1 MKVFYLC
8 LTLLILIVLF
18 RVLTHQT
25 HTSLTPG
32 EEISVEERV
41 HSIPRIEKGR
51 QIFDM
56 FISSKGIVR
65 VIAEQFPRIE
75 YGEKIFVT
83 GKVSQRVLDDG
94 SIINSIYFPQIEKR
108 EADLL
113 YHITGG
119 VRNRVKDA
127 FTTFLPPTSS
137 SLLMGI
143 VFGGR
148 QGLPKDFVDNL
159 QTSGVM
165 HVVAASGMNVTFFS
179 SLLFGF
185 WRVCVGRRK
194 AILFSCLGILWY
206 AVLAGLEPSI
216 VRASIMAVIAFSAQF
231 LGRQQSGTFALFIT
245 ACLMLLVQPQLVTDV
260 GFQLSLFATSGI
272 LFIKPLLTQKKES
285 SYLALFKEDIGSTI
299 AAQIMTMP
307 LILLYFHSVGTLS
320 VIVNALVLW
329 TIPLLMVIGSMAAFL
344 GLFMPLVGGLISLLA
359 MPFLWYFQF
368 IVELTAPFNPVFSL
382 SYIPLPL
389 VIGYYLIVGSVIL
402 GVTRKLKI
410 HEVHSHL

>member
-1 MKVFYLC
+1 MKLFYLC
-8 LTLLILIVLF
+8 LSLLAVLALF
-18 RVLTHQT
+18 RVMTHKT
-25 HTSLTPG
+25 YMNFISG
-32 EEISVEERV
+32 EVINVEERV

-56 FISSKGIVR
+56 VVPGKGIVR
-65 VIAEQFPRIE
+65 VIAEQFPRID
-75 YGEKIFVT
+75 YGEKIFIT
-83 GKVSQRVLDDG
+83 GKVSQRVIDDG
-94 SIINSIYFPQIEKR
+94 RIVNSIYFPKIEKR
-108 EADLL
+108 KADLHYQL
-113 YHITGG
+113 TGG
-119 VRNRVKDA
+119 IRSRVKEA
-127 FTTFLPPTSS
+127 FTTFLPATSS

-143 VFGGR
+143 VFGGK
-148 QGLPKDFVDNL
+148 QGLPQDFVDDL

-185 WRVCVGRRK
+185 WSKCLGRRK
-194 AILFSCLGILWY
+194 AILFSCLGIVWY

-231 LGRQQSGTFALFIT
+231 LGRQQSGSIALLIT
-245 ACLMLLVQPQLVTDV
+245 ACIMLAAQPELVMDV
-260 GFQLSLFATSGI
+260 GFQLSLFATAGI
-272 LFIKPLLTQKKES
+272 LFLKPLLTRRKES
-285 SYLALFKEDIGSTI
+285 SFLALFKEDIGSTI

-307 LILLYFHSVGTLS
+307 LILLYFHSIGTLS

-344 GLFMPLVGGLISLLA
+344 GFFMPFVGGIISLCAL
-359 MPFLWYFQF
+359 PFLWYFQV
-368 IVELTAPFNPVFSL
+368 IIEWTAPFNPVFSL
-382 SYIPLPL
+382 QYVPIPL

-402 GVTRKLKI
+402 GITRKLKL